1 VGGDDMVVQH
11 HHGPGQRAGKE
22 TYWFVVAIAII
33 IAFGF
38 LLWLV
43 LWLSNAEE
51 PTSNDPNR
59 QPHDISMVYSTVHD
73 INQLGISG

>member
-1 VGGDDMVVQH
+1 MVVH
-11 HHGPGQRAGKE
+11 HHHRLVQPASKE

-33 IAFGF
+33 VAFGF

-59 QPHDISMVYSTVHD
+59 QPHDISMAYGSLHD
-73 INQLGISG
+73 IDHLGLPR